1 MKDLFYRF
9 CHWAL
14 ALLGLGT
21 TTGCNGPGR
30 IGAVCEYGVPTME
43 YRVSGKVIDSITDTP
58 IKGIAI
64 TRIDETTKEE
74 SADTVWTAK
83 DGSFIC
89 EGNNFPSGSITL
101 KFTDVDGIDNVDQFQ
116 TKEVTVTL
124 VKEEDKKGNWHY
136 GVYAADELL
145 IKLDPELPTELEYGI
160 PYTEYSDKENAK

>member
-1 MKDLFYRF
+1 MKDLIIRF

-14 ALLGLGT
+14 ALLGLGAAG
-21 TTGCNGPGR
+21 GCNGPR
-30 IGAVCEYGVPTME
+30 VVCEYGVPTME
-43 YRVSGKVIDSITDTP
+43 YRVSGKVIDSNTDTP

-145 IKLDPELPTELEYGI
+145 IKLDPELPTVLEYGI